1 MPYTYAYPHM
11 AVTADAVL
19 LTRSTPRKVLLVR
32 RAKPPFEGQWAI
44 PGGYVDMDE
53 KVAAA
58 AAREL
63 AEETG
68 VGGVTLRFLGY
79 FDAIGR
85 DPRER
90 TLSLAFVGEVEDE
103 RAVQAAAADDA
114 ADAAW
119 HLVDVL
125 PPLAFDHAEILKR
138 ALA

>member
-19 LTRSTPRKVLLVR
+19 LTRSAPRKVLLIR
-32 RAKPPFEGQWAI
+32 RAKAPFEGQWAI

-53 KVAAA
+53 EIAAA

-68 VGGVTLRFLGY
+68 VTGLDLRFLGY
-79 FDAIGR
+79 FDAVGR

-90 TLSLAFVGEVEDE
+90 TLSLAFVGEVESE
-103 RAVQAAAADDA
+103 HAVLAAAADDA
-114 ADAAW
+114 AEAAW
-119 HLVDVL
+119 HRLDAL